1 MTPDELDQKDRERL
15 HRFLDE
21 SAHRPIPDGF
31 ESRVVP
37 HSRRLRPLGRM
48 LGAVVVFAAVAVST
62 AAAVF
67 SSDTGPLHQHASPQG
82 STGQPTT
89 TPLPSL
95 PIEVLPGESLPGLG
109 GAIEGLS
116 GGVWSAIS
124 APVPSALPG
133 SSESQGVGLAGIACP
148 SSDDCW
154 AVGAGYGGS
163 GGLIEHYDGSAWS
176 IVGQPAEPLTAV
188 ACDSDTDCWAVGG
201 VSGYL
206 AQPVFEHYAGG
217 AWEVVQGPALSDG
230 GTLSGVSCPDADHC
244 WAVGSG
250 ASDTGSTDAT
260 TAPLIEAYTGGV
272 WTVVADPAAATGSGG
287 DSFLSAVT
295 CLSAAD
301 CWAVGEDASTG
312 GGLIEHGDVA
322 GWTVVPGPNAP
333 GLVAV
338 SCAGADDCWAVGGDS
353 AEHYQGTA
361 WTLVT
366 GLLSGV
372 ASSLQSVS
380 CVAPDACWVVGA
392 EETGSE
398 RAANQAGLVYQL
410 LIEGWQQGSGWT
422 AVSSLPSG
430 VDLEGVA
437 CLGEDSCWAVGSVVG
452 GARFIFT
459 SPSPSPGTAPL
470 ESSPATPGAASPAA

>member
-1 MTPDELDQKDRERL
+1 
-15 HRFLDE
+15 
-21 SAHRPIPDGF
+21 
-31 ESRVVP
+31 
-37 HSRRLRPLGRM
+37 
-48 LGAVVVFAAVAVST
+48 
-62 AAAVF
+62 
-67 SSDTGPLHQHASPQG
+67 
-82 STGQPTT
+82 
-89 TPLPSL
+89 
-95 PIEVLPGESLPGLG
+95 
-109 GAIEGLS
+109 
-116 GGVWSAIS
+116 
-124 APVPSALPG
+124 
-133 SSESQGVGLAGIACP
+133 
-148 SSDDCW
+148 
-154 AVGAGYGGS
+154 
-163 GGLIEHYDGSAWS
+163 
-176 IVGQPAEPLTAV
+176 
-188 ACDSDTDCWAVGG
+188 
-201 VSGYL
+201 
-206 AQPVFEHYAGG
+206 
-217 AWEVVQGPALSDG
+217 
-230 GTLSGVSCPDADHC
+230 
-244 WAVGSG
+244 
-250 ASDTGSTDAT
+250 
-260 TAPLIEAYTGGV
+260 
-272 WTVVADPAAATGSGG
+272 
-287 DSFLSAVT
+287 
-295 CLSAAD
+295 
-301 CWAVGEDASTG
+301 
-312 GGLIEHGDVA
+312 
-322 GWTVVPGPNAP
+322 VVPGPNAP